1 MRKKLTAD
9 VVRQLIADAEIT
21 REAIYWDDKLP
32 GFGLRL
38 RPGGS
43 RTFIFQYKIGKLTR
57 RMKLG
62 SATVINF
69 AKAQSAARDL
79 HARSVIGGDPAKEKT
94 ENKLRAGDTF
104 AHFLPLYLES
114 QRQRVAHGKLRES
127 TVIEMERHLM
137 RQSKALH
144 DLQLDKIGLREV
156 AACLTAFKPDKRF
169 KHMSGAT
176 TRNRVRTSQSAFFK
190 WCIGKGFMEGNPV
203 DHTSISDE
211 DSRDRV
217 LSRDELRLIWNA
229 LPEDD
234 YGAII
239 KLIMLTGQRPGEI
252 AALERS
258 DRADKHRDVE
268 GDAFLL
274 PGTRTK
280 NRRDHVVP
288 LSGPA
293 AEILDKVTKQPR
305 FNRDGTTRE
314 LIFGR
319 GKKAFNGW
327 HKHKVALDRRIAE
340 ANGGT
345 PIKHW
350 TPHDLRRSLATHAAE
365 KGIMQPHIIEAVLN
379 HISGHQAGVAG
390 IYNRATYDTEKR
402 TALAHWADHLIAIV
416 EGHTS
421 NVTSF
426 RREA

>member
-1 MRKKLTAD
+1 MRMKLTAD
-9 VVRQLIADAEIT
+9 VVRKLTADAEIT

-69 AKAQSAARDL
+69 AKAHATARNL
-79 HARSVIGGDPAKEKT
+79 HARSVNGDDPAKEKA
-94 ENKLRAGDTF
+94 EHKLKAGDTF

-137 RQSKALH
+137 KQSKALH

-156 AACLTAFKPDKRF
+156 AACLAAFKPNKRF
-169 KHMSGAT
+169 KHMSGDT
-176 TRNRVRTSQSAFFK
+176 TRNRVRASQSAFFA
-190 WCIGKGFMEGNPV
+190 WCITKGFREGNPV
-203 DHTSISDE
+203 DYTSISDE
-211 DSRDRV
+211 ESRERV
-217 LSRDELRLIWNA
+217 LSRDELRLIWNG
-229 LPEDD
+229 LPEND

-258 DRADKHRDVE
+258 DRADNHGDVE

-280 NRRDHVVP
+280 NHRNHVVP

-293 AEILDKVTKQPR
+293 AEILDEATKEPR
-305 FNRDGTTRE
+305 FNPDGTPRE

-345 PIKHW
+345 PIEHW
-350 TPHDLRRSLATHAAE
+350 TPHDLRRSMATHAAE

-379 HISGHQAGVAG
+379 HVSGHKAGVAG
-390 IYNRATYDTEKR
+390 TYNRAVYSTEKR
-402 TALAHWADHLIAIV
+402 IALALWADHLTAIV
-416 EGHTS
+416 EGRAS
-421 NVTSF
+421 NVTPL

>member
-1 MRKKLTAD
+1 MRMKLTAD
-9 VVRQLIADAEIT
+9 VVRKLTAADIT

-62 SATVINF
+62 LATVINF
-69 AKAQSAARDL
+69 ADAQTTAKNL
-79 HARSVIGGDPAKEKT
+79 HARAVIGSDPAKEKT
-94 ENKLRAGDTF
+94 ENKQRAGDTF
-104 AHFLPLYLES
+104 AHFLPIYLES
-114 QRQRVAHGKLRES
+114 QRQRVTHGKLRES

-137 RQSKALH
+137 KQSKALH
-144 DLQLDKIGLREV
+144 DLQLDKISLRDV
-156 AACLTAFKPDKRF
+156 AACLAAFKPNKRF

-176 TRNRVRTSQSAFFK
+176 TRNRVRASQSAFFA
-190 WCIGKGFMEGNPV
+190 WCITKGFREGNPV

-211 DSRDRV
+211 ETRDRV
-217 LSRDELRLIWNA
+217 LNRDELRIIWNA

-258 DRADKHRDVE
+258 DRANKHGDID

-280 NRRDHVVP
+280 NHRNHVVP

-293 AEILDKVTKQPR
+293 AEILDKATKEPR
-305 FNRDGTTRE
+305 FNPDGTPRE
-314 LIFGR
+314 LIFGG

-345 PIKHW
+345 PIEHW

-365 KGIMQPHIIEAVLN
+365 KGIMQPHVIEAVLN
-379 HISGHQAGVAG
+379 HIGGHKAGVAG
-390 IYNRATYDTEKR
+390 IYNRATYAAEKR
-402 TALAHWADHLIAIV
+402 IALDLWADHLLAIV
-416 EGHTS
+416 ENRAS
-421 NVTSF
+421 KVTPL

>member
-1 MRKKLTAD
+1 MRMKLTAD
-9 VVRQLIADAEIT
+9 AVRKLTADAEIA
-21 REAIYWDDKLP
+21 REAIYWDEKLP

-43 RTFIFQYKIGKLTR
+43 RTYIFQYKIGKLTR

-69 AKAQSAARDL
+69 AKAQAAAKDL
-79 HARSVIGGDPAKEKT
+79 HARAVIGGDPAKERT
-94 ENKLRAGDTF
+94 ENKQKASDTF
-104 AHFLPLYLES
+104 AHFLRLYLES
-114 QRQRVAHGKLRES
+114 QWQRVAHGKLRES
-127 TVIEMERHLM
+127 TMIEMERHLM
-137 RQSKALH
+137 KQSKALH
-144 DLQLDKIGLREV
+144 DLQLDKIGLRDV
-156 AACLTAFKPDKRF
+156 AACLTAFKPNKRF

-190 WCIGKGFMEGNPV
+190 WCIGEGFMEGNPV
-203 DHTSISDE
+203 DHTNISDE
-211 DSRDRV
+211 ASRNRV
-217 LSRDELRLIWNA
+217 LGQDELRLIWNA

-234 YGAII
+234 YGAVI

-258 DRADKHRDVE
+258 DRADKHGNVE
-268 GDAFLL
+268 GDALLL
-274 PGTRTK
+274 PGARTK
-280 NRRDHVVP
+280 NHRDHVVA

-293 AEILDKVTKQPR
+293 AEILDKATKELR
-305 FNRDGTTRE
+305 FNSDGSPRE

-327 HKHKVALDRRIAE
+327 HKQKIALDRRIAE

-345 PIKHW
+345 PIEHW

-365 KGIMQPHIIEAVLN
+365 KGIMQPHIIEAILN

-390 IYNRATYDTEKR
+390 IYNRATYNVEKR
-402 TALAHWADHLIAIV
+402 TALALWAEHLTAIV
-416 EGHTS
+416 EGRAS
-421 NVTSF
+421 NVTPL